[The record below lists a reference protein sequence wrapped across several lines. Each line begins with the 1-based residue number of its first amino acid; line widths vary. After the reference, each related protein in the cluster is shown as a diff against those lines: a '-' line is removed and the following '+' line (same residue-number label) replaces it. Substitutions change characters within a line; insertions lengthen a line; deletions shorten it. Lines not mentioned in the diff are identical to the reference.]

1 MNLDRRI
8 ELHEPTQTQNSA
20 GQYVVT
26 YTLADT
32 VWAALSPTYSG
43 ENTAADQLYGYVAAR
58 FVVRWRTDVT
68 HLWRVLH
75 NGVWYEVVGLLPDGR
90 RTYLTLNCAARD
102 NNAD

>member
-20 GQYVVT
+20 GQYVIT
-26 YTLADT
+26 YTLADK
-32 VWAALSPTYSG
+32 VWAAFNPQDSN
-43 ENTAADQLYGYVAAR
+43 ENKAADQLVGYTIAR
-58 FVVRWRTDVT
+58 FAVRWRTDVT

-75 NGVWYEVVGLLPDGR
+75 NGMWYEIIGTLPDGR

-102 NNAD
+102 NDAD